1 MSRQRSSIVHEFYCT
16 QCGERG
22 IPVYRKYGQFR
33 KVGHLKKLYCLSCG
47 KETNH
52 AECISASKYDSNMF
66 FEEYK
71 SGKLYQSIIATV
83 PNALAHICVPLN
95 KVFIHSEFFQLSVFR
110 FRFLPLFPID
120 CPYSMA

>member
-71 SGKLYQSIIATV
+71 SGKG
-83 PNALAHICVPLN
+83 
-95 KVFIHSEFFQLSVFR
+95 
-110 FRFLPLFPID
+110 D
-120 CPYSMA
+120 